1 MKDSSIRNIRKYYLF
16 QFFNSLAFFSPVI
29 VLFWQSHGLTMTQI
43 MLLQSIFSIGVVVLE
58 LPTGAFADYFG
69 KRKSLILG
77 ALFWTIGFTWYGF
90 STNFWQFAIGELLAG
105 IGSAFISGA
114 DRAYIHE
121 LLREEHKEADFK
133 KTEGKARG
141 IIQIAQAIG
150 SIGGGLIGSI
160 SLSFT
165 LIATGLS
172 TIVSFIIGTTFPKIK
187 EDKNE
192 KKIGYLQ
199 IIQESFSL
207 IKTHKRLLWL
217 TLFFASFNGLLWPL
231 NFYSQPFL
239 KLLNI
244 PIFYFGFIFFL
255 FNLVAALGS
264 TLTHQFELLSKKYI
278 FVLMSF
284 IVVISLFLISIT
296 KSIYIFPLWSLFLT
310 FLFMNQTIIS
320 DKVLA
325 IVPINKASTVLSFQS
340 LLRRSLYAIVGPIL
354 GVTSDMFGIQIALTY
369 YAIFLF
375 LIFGSL
381 LVVEKQFNSNSEI
394 ISNNQ

>member
-1 MKDSSIRNIRKYYLF
+1 MKDSATKNIRKYYLF

-43 MLLQSIFSIGVVVLE
+43 MLLQSIYSIGVVILE
-58 LPTGAFADYFG
+58 LPTGAYADYFG

-105 IGSAFISGA
+105 VGSAFISGA

-121 LLREEHKEADFK
+121 LLREEHKESEFK

-150 SIGGGLIGSI
+150 SMGGGFIGSI

-187 EDKNE
+187 ENKNE
-192 KKIGYLQ
+192 KKIRYMQ
-199 IIQESFSL
+199 VIHESFLL

-217 TLFFASFNGLLWPL
+217 TLFFACFNGLLWPL

-239 KLLNI
+239 QLLHI
-244 PIFYFGFIFFL
+244 PIFYFGFIFSL

-264 TLTHQFELLSKKYI
+264 TFTHQFEVFSKKYI
-278 FVLMSF
+278 FIIMSF
-284 IVVISLFLISIT
+284 TVVASLFLIAIT

-310 FLFMNQTIIS
+310 LLFMNQTVIS

-325 IVPINKASTVLSFQS
+325 IVPTNKASTVLSFQS
-340 LLRRSLYAIVGPIL
+340 LLRRLLYAIVGPLL
-354 GVTSDMFGIQIALTY
+354 GATTDIFGIQIALTY
-369 YAIFLF
+369 YAVFLS
-375 LIFGSL
+375 LIFGGL
-381 LVVEKQFNSNSEI
+381 LIVEKQFNSN
-394 ISNNQ
+394 